1 MGSCSQEGP
10 EAWGRQNKACPLPWS
25 SGVFLKAGLPSLSL
39 HLASTV
45 TAKSKKPG
53 DGCQGNVPILIP
65 SINHQLSG
73 HWGPCLR
80 RTGDSEVSAGAP
92 NLCC

>member
-1 MGSCSQEGP
+1 MFC
-10 EAWGRQNKACPLPWS
+10 
-25 SGVFLKAGLPSLSL
+25 LKAGLPSLSP

-80 RTGDSEVSAGAP
+80 HTGDSEVSAGTT